1 MSDNRRTLSSTA
13 LMLMTFTAVF
23 SFGNIIDSS
32 VNIGLATIP
41 SYIFGTIFY
50 FFPFALMIG
59 EFASASGESESGINS
74 WIKKSLGARW
84 AFLGSWSYF
93 FVNLFFF
100 TSLLPKILIY
110 ASYTFIGRNYFEG
123 KTVLIS
129 VISIILFWGVTY
141 VSTKGVNWIAK
152 ITSLSGIARIILGLG
167 FIVFSFGVVLFMGQR
182 PAQEFTMTTVMP
194 KFNWTYFMVLA
205 WVLQAVGGA
214 ESIGVYI
221 KDVKGGNKVFIRT
234 MLIST
239 MVIGGLYAL
248 GAVAVGLIVP
258 SETLSGNF
266 SNGLFDAFAILG
278 GHYGIGNIITNLVGF
293 IMLLA
298 SFGSLVLWTAAPV
311 KVLFSEIPEGI
322 FGKWVAKTDDK
333 GNPNNALYLQ
343 AIIVTV
349 LLIIPALGIGSVDN
363 LLEMLINMTASTSLI
378 PVLFF
383 LVGYIVLRAKKDDMV
398 RTFKVGSRSFGIG
411 IGVLLL
417 ALFAFVFVISSI
429 PEPAAFTAYFAGEAG
444 AGATNPLFVL
454 LYNVIGLVVFLGFAE
469 ICWRRYEKRVGK
481 DVANERTIGDLKAER
496 QKSVAAK

>member
-1 MSDNRRTLSSTA
+1 MKEERRTLSSSA

-59 EFASASGESESGINS
+59 EFASASSDSESGINS

-100 TSLLPKILIY
+100 TSLLPKVLIY
-110 ASYTFIGRNYFEG
+110 ASFTLTGRNVFDG

-129 VISIILFWGVTY
+129 IISIVLFWIVTFI
-141 VSTKGVNWIAK
+141 STKGVSWIAK
-152 ITSLSGIARIILGLG
+152 ITNISGMARIVLGLG
-167 FIVFSFGVVLFMGQR
+167 FIVLSFGVILFLGES
-182 PAQEFTMTTVMP
+182 PAQEFTTETIMP

-221 KDVKGGNKVFIRT
+221 KDVKGGNKTFIRT
-234 MLIST
+234 MLMST
-239 MVIGGLYAL
+239 IVVGGLYAL
-248 GAVAVGLIVP
+248 GAVSVGLVVP
-258 SETLSGNF
+258 AETLSGNF
-266 SNGLFDAFAILG
+266 SNGLFDAFRILG
-278 GHYGIGNIITNLVGF
+278 NHYGLGNIVTNIVGF

-298 SFGSLVLWTAAPV
+298 SLGSLVLWTAAPV

-322 FGKWVAKTDDK
+322 FGSWVAKTDDK
-333 GNPNNALYLQ
+333 GNPVNALYLQ
-343 AIIVTV
+343 AMIVTV
-349 LLIIPALGIGSVDN
+349 LLIIPALGIGSIDS

-383 LVGYIVLRAKKDDMV
+383 LVGYIVLRAKKDDME
-398 RTFKVGSRSFGIG
+398 RNFKVGSRTFGIAL
-411 IGVLLL
+411 GVLLL
-417 ALFAFVFVISSI
+417 TLFTFVFIISSVPS
-429 PEPAAFTAYFAGEAG
+429 PETFEAYFNGTLE
-444 AGATNPLFVL
+444 AGATNPVFVL
-454 LYNVIGLVVFLGFAE
+454 LYNVLGLVIFIGFAE
-469 ICWRRYEKRVGK
+469 IRWRKYEKKVGK
-481 DVANERTIGDLKAER
+481 EVANELVTSMA
-496 QKSVAAK
+496 

>member
-1 MSDNRRTLSSTA
+1 MSDNRRTLGSKA

-32 VNIGLATIP
+32 INIGLATIP
-41 SYIFGTIFY
+41 SYLLGTIFY

-59 EFASASGESESGINS
+59 EFASESGESESGINS
-74 WIKKSLGARW
+74 WIKRSLGARW

-110 ASYTFIGRNYFEG
+110 ASFTFTGKNYFEG

-129 VISIILFWGVTY
+129 VISIILFWIVTY
-141 VSTKGVNWIAK
+141 ISTKGVSWIAK
-152 ITSLSGIARIILGLG
+152 ITNLSGIARIILGLG
-167 FIVFSFGVVLFMGQR
+167 FIIFSFGVILFIGKE
-182 PAQEFTMTTVMP
+182 PAQDFTVKSVMP
-194 KFNWTYFMVLA
+194 KFDWTYFMVLA
-205 WVLQAVGGA
+205 WILQAVGGA

-239 MVIGGLYAL
+239 VIIGVLYAL
-248 GAVAVGLIVP
+248 GAVSVGLIVP
-258 SETLSGNF
+258 RDTLTGNF
-266 SNGLFDAFAILG
+266 SNGLFDSFAILAS
-278 GHYGIGNIITNLVGF
+278 HYGIGNIITNIVGL

-298 SFGSLVLWTAAPV
+298 SIGSLVLWTAAPV

-322 FGKWVAKTDDK
+322 FGKWVAKVDK
-333 GNPNNALYLQ
+333 QGNPVNALYLQ
-343 AIIVTV
+343 AVIVTI

-363 LLEMLINMTASTSLI
+363 LLEMFINMTASTSLI

-383 LVGYIVLRAKKDDMV
+383 LIGYIVLRAKKDHLE
-398 RTFKVGSRSFGIG
+398 RSFKVGSRSFGIG

-417 ALFAFVFVISSI
+417 ALFIFVFIISSI
-429 PEPAAFTAYFAGEAG
+429 PSPDSFKAYFNGTLEAGE
-444 AGATNPLFVL
+444 TNPVFVL

-481 DVANERTIGDLKAER
+481 NVANELNK
-496 QKSVAAK
+496 

>member
-1 MSDNRRTLSSTA
+1 MNENRKVLSSKA

-41 SYIFGTIFY
+41 SYIFGTVFY

-59 EFASASGESESGINS
+59 EFASATSESESGINS

-93 FVNLFFF
+93 FVNLFYF
-100 TSLLPKILIY
+100 TSILPKVLIY
-110 ASYTFIGRNYFEG
+110 ASYTFVGKNVFDG
-123 KTVLIS
+123 KTIL
-129 VISIILFWGVTY
+129 ISIISIALFWVVTI
-141 VSTKGVNWIAK
+141 VSTKGVTWVSK
-152 ITSLSGIARIILGLG
+152 ITSISGVARIILGLG
-167 FIVFSFGVVLFMGQR
+167 FIVLSFGVIIFFGKE
-182 PAQEFTMTTVMP
+182 PAQQFTTETIMP

-205 WVLQAVGGA
+205 WILQAVGGA

-221 KDVKGGNKVFIRT
+221 KDVKGGNKTFIRT

-239 MVIGGLYAL
+239 VIVGGLYAL
-248 GAVAVGLIVP
+248 GAVSVGLIVP
-258 SETLSGNF
+258 SEVLTENF

-278 GHYGIGNIITNLVGF
+278 GYYGLGNKVTNIVGL

-298 SFGSLVLWTAAPV
+298 AFGSLVLWTAAPV

-322 FGKWVAKTDDK
+322 FGSWVAKTDDK
-333 GNPNNALYLQ
+333 GNPFNALYLQ
-343 AIIVTV
+343 AVVVTV
-349 LLIIPALGIGSVDN
+349 LLLIPALGIGSVDK

-398 RTFKVGSRSFGIG
+398 RSFKVGSRGFGIF

-417 ALFAFVFVISSI
+417 ALFTFVFIISSI
-429 PEPAAFTAYFAGEAG
+429 PSPDAFKAYFDGTLAAGE
-444 AGATNPLFVL
+444 TNPLFVV
-454 LYNVIGLVVFLGFAE
+454 LYNGLGLVIFLGFAE
-469 ICWRRYEKRVGK
+469 ICWRRYENRVGK
-481 DVANERTIGDLKAER
+481 DVANEVDKEDHSYGEI
-496 QKSVAAK
+496 KS

>member
-1 MSDNRRTLSSTA
+1 MSNERRTLSSKA

-59 EFASASGESESGINS
+59 EFASATGDSESGINS
-74 WIKKSLGARW
+74 WIKKTLGARW
-84 AFLGSWSYF
+84 AFLGSWTYF

-100 TSLLPKILIY
+100 TSILPKILIY
-110 ASYTFIGRNYFEG
+110 ASYTFRGKNVFEG

-129 VISIILFWGVTY
+129 LISIILFWIVTFI
-141 VSTKGVNWIAK
+141 STKGVSWISK
-152 ITSLSGIARIILGLG
+152 ITNISGIARIILGVG
-167 FIVFSFGVVLFMGQR
+167 FIVLSFGVILLFGEA
-182 PAQEFTMTTVMP
+182 PAQEFTAETIVP

-205 WVLQAVGGA
+205 WILQAVGGA

-221 KDVKGGNKVFIRT
+221 KDVKGGNKTFIRT

-239 MVIGGLYAL
+239 GIIGGLYAL
-248 GAVAVGLIVP
+248 GSVSVGLIVP
-258 SETLSGNF
+258 SEVLSGNF

-278 GHYGIGNIITNLVGF
+278 RHYGLGNIVTNIVGF

-298 SFGSLVLWTAAPV
+298 SLGSLVLWTAAPA

-322 FGKWVAKTDDK
+322 FGSWVAKTDDR

-343 AIIVTV
+343 AIIVTI
-349 LLIIPALGIGSVDN
+349 LLIIPALGIGSVDA
-363 LLEMLINMTASTSLI
+363 LLEMFINMTASTSLI

-383 LVGYIVLRAKKDDMV
+383 LVGYIVLRTKKDDMK
-398 RTFKVGSRSFGIG
+398 RTFKVGSRTLGII
-411 IGVLLL
+411 IGYLLL
-417 ALFAFVFVISSI
+417 ILFAFVFIISSI
-429 PEPAAFTAYFAGEAG
+429 PSPADFTAYFNGTLAEGT
-444 AGATNPLFVL
+444 TNPIFVV
-454 LYNVIGLVVFLGFAE
+454 LYNVLGLIIFMGFAE
-469 ICWRRYEKRVGK
+469 ICWRKYEKRVGK
-481 DVANERTIGDLKAER
+481 SVANE
-496 QKSVAAK
+496 VV

>member
-1 MSDNRRTLSSTA
+1 MSENRGTLSSKA

-59 EFASASGESESGINS
+59 EFASANSNSESGINS
-74 WIKKSLGARW
+74 WIKTSLGAKW
-84 AFLGSWSYF
+84 AFMGSWSYF

-100 TSLLPKILIY
+100 TSLLPKTLIY
-110 ASYTFIGRNYFEG
+110 ASYAFVGKNVFDG

-129 VISIILFWGVTY
+129 IISIILFWGVTIL
-141 VSTKGVNWIAK
+141 STKGVGWISK
-152 ITSLSGIARIILGLG
+152 ITSLSGVARMVLGIGFIIL
-167 FIVFSFGVVLFMGQR
+167 SFGVIFVLGEQ
-182 PAQEFTMTTVMP
+182 PAQEFKAETIMP

-221 KDVKGGNKVFIRT
+221 KDVKGGNKAFIKT

-239 MVIGGLYAL
+239 VLIGTLYAL
-248 GAVAVGLIVP
+248 GAVAVGIVVP
-258 SETLSGNF
+258 SETLTGNF
-266 SNGLFDAFAILG
+266 SNGLFDSFLILG
-278 GHYGIGNIITNLVGF
+278 SYYGIGNIITNIVGF

-298 SFGSLVLWTAAPV
+298 SLGSLVLWTAAPV

-322 FGKWVAKTDDK
+322 FGSWVAKTDNE
-333 GNPNNALYLQ
+333 GNPTNALYLQ
-343 AIIVTV
+343 AMIVTV
-349 LLIIPALGIGSVDN
+349 LLIVPALGIGSVDS

-383 LVGYIVLRAKKDDMV
+383 LVGYIVLRAKKDDLE
-398 RTFKVGSRSFGIG
+398 RSFKVGSRKLGIFL
-411 IGVLLL
+411 GVLLL
-417 ALFAFVFVISSI
+417 VLFTFVFIISSV
-429 PEPAAFTAYFAGEAG
+429 PSPADLTAYFNGTLPE
-444 AGATNPLFVL
+444 GATNPLFVL
-454 LYNVIGLVVFLGFAE
+454 LYNGLGLVVFLGFAS
-469 ICWRRYEKRVGK
+469 ICWKKYENKVGK
-481 DVANERTIGDLKAER
+481 DVANEI
-496 QKSVAAK
+496 V

>member
-1 MSDNRRTLSSTA
+1 MSENRGTLSSKA

-59 EFASASGESESGINS
+59 EFASANSNSESGINS
-74 WIKKSLGARW
+74 WIKTSLGAKW

-100 TSLLPKILIY
+100 TSLLPKTLIY
-110 ASYTFIGRNYFEG
+110 ASYAFVGKNIFNG

-129 VISIILFWGVTY
+129 VLSILLFWVVTIL
-141 VSTKGVNWIAK
+141 STKGVGWISK
-152 ITSLSGIARIILGLG
+152 ITNLSGVARMVLGIG
-167 FIVFSFGVVLFMGQR
+167 FIVLSFGVIIVLGKK
-182 PAQEFTMTTVMP
+182 PAQEFTVDTIMP

-221 KDVKGGNKVFIRT
+221 KDVKGGNKAFIKT
-234 MLIST
+234 MLFST
-239 MVIGGLYAL
+239 VLIGLLYAL
-248 GAVAVGLIVP
+248 GSVAVGIVVP
-258 SETLSGNF
+258 AEKLSGNF
-266 SNGLFDAFAILG
+266 SNGLFDSFLILG
-278 GHYGIGNIITNLVGF
+278 SYYGVGNIITNIVGF

-298 SFGSLVLWTAAPV
+298 SLGSLVLWTAAPV

-322 FGKWVAKTDDK
+322 FGSWVAKTDK
-333 GNPNNALYLQ
+333 EGNPINALYLQ
-343 AIIVTV
+343 AMIVTI
-349 LLIIPALGIGSVDN
+349 LLIIPALGIGSVDS

-378 PVLFF
+378 PVFFF
-383 LVGYIVLRAKKDDMV
+383 LVGYIVLRAKKDNLE
-398 RTFKVGSRSFGIG
+398 RSFKVGSRGLGIG

-417 ALFAFVFVISSI
+417 ILFTFVFIISSV
-429 PEPAAFTAYFAGEAG
+429 PSPADLTAYFNGTLPEG
-444 AGATNPLFVL
+444 QTNPLFVL
-454 LYNVIGLVVFLGFAE
+454 LYNVLGLVIFLGFAQ
-469 ICWRRYEKRVGK
+469 ICWMKYEKKVGK
-481 DVANERTIGDLKAER
+481 NIANEIDIIA
-496 QKSVAAK
+496 

>member
-1 MSDNRRTLSSTA
+1 MNEERRTLSAKA

-59 EFASASGESESGINS
+59 EFASASSDSESGINS

-100 TSLLPKILIY
+100 TSLLPKVLIY
-110 ASYTFIGRNYFEG
+110 ASFTFTGRNVFDG

-129 VISIILFWGVTY
+129 IISIILFWIVTF
-141 VSTKGVNWIAK
+141 VSTKGVSWIAK
-152 ITSLSGIARIILGLG
+152 ITNLSGIARIVLGLG
-167 FIVFSFGVVLFMGQR
+167 FIVLSFGVVLFFGKA
-182 PAQEFTMTTVMP
+182 PAQEFTTETIMP

-221 KDVKGGNKVFIRT
+221 KDVKGGNKTFIRT

-239 MVIGGLYAL
+239 ITIGGLYAL
-248 GAVAVGLIVP
+248 GAVAVGLVVP
-258 SETLSGNF
+258 SETLTGNF
-266 SNGLFDAFAILG
+266 SNGLFDAFRILG
-278 GHYGIGNIITNLVGF
+278 AHYGLGNIVTNIVGF

-298 SFGSLVLWTAAPV
+298 SLGSLVLWTAAPV

-322 FGKWVAKTDDK
+322 FGSWVAKTDGN
-333 GNPNNALYLQ
+333 GNPTNALYLQ

-349 LLIIPALGIGSVDN
+349 LLIIPALGIGSIDS

-378 PVLFF
+378 PVFFF
-383 LVGYIVLRAKKDDMV
+383 LVGYIVLRAKKDDME
-398 RTFKVGSRSFGIG
+398 RSFKVGSRGLGISL
-411 IGVLLL
+411 GVLLL
-417 ALFAFVFVISSI
+417 VLFTFVFIISSI
-429 PEPAAFTAYFAGEAG
+429 PSPESFAAYFNGTLE
-444 AGATNPLFVL
+444 AGATNPVFVL
-454 LYNVIGLVVFLGFAE
+454 LYNVLGLVIFIGFAE
-469 ICWRRYEKRVGK
+469 ICWRKYEKKVGK
-481 DVANERTIGDLKAER
+481 DVANERGTNIA
-496 QKSVAAK
+496 

>member
-1 MSDNRRTLSSTA
+1 MKEERGSLSSKA

-59 EFASASGESESGINS
+59 EFASASSDSESGINS
-74 WIKKSLGARW
+74 WIKKSIGARW

-100 TSLLPKILIY
+100 TSLLPKVLIY
-110 ASYTFIGRNYFEG
+110 ASFTFTGINVFEG

-129 VISIILFWGVTY
+129 IISIILFWIVTF
-141 VSTKGVNWIAK
+141 VSTKGVSWIAK
-152 ITSLSGIARIILGLG
+152 ITNLSGIARIVLGLGLG
-167 FIVFSFGVVLFMGQR
+167 FIVLSFGVIIFFGKA
-182 PAQEFTMTTVMP
+182 PAQEFTTEAIMP

-221 KDVKGGNKVFIRT
+221 KDVKGGNKTFIRT

-239 MVIGGLYAL
+239 IIVGGLYAL
-248 GAVAVGLIVP
+248 GAVSVGLIVP
-258 SETLSGNF
+258 AETLSGNF
-266 SNGLFDAFAILG
+266 SNGLFDAFKILG
-278 GHYGIGNIITNLVGF
+278 AHYGLGNIVTNIVGF

-298 SFGSLVLWTAAPV
+298 SLGSLVLWTAAPV

-322 FGKWVAKTDDK
+322 FGSWVSKTDNN
-333 GNPNNALYLQ
+333 GNPVNALYLQ
-343 AIIVTV
+343 AIIVTI
-349 LLIIPALGIGSVDN
+349 LLIIPALGIGSIDN

-383 LVGYIVLRAKKDDMV
+383 LVGYIVLRAKKDDME
-398 RTFKVGSRSFGIG
+398 RSFKVGSRGLGISL
-411 IGVLLL
+411 GVLLL
-417 ALFAFVFVISSI
+417 VLFTFVFIISSI
-429 PEPAAFTAYFAGEAG
+429 PSPDTFAAYFNGTLE
-444 AGATNPLFVL
+444 AGATNPVFVL
-454 LYNVIGLVVFLGFAE
+454 LYNVLGLVVFLGFAE
-469 ICWRRYEKRVGK
+469 ICWRKYEKKVGK
-481 DVANERTIGDLKAER
+481 DIANERIKTSA
-496 QKSVAAK
+496 